1 KQKRFAMELRLP
13 QSAQLQWEAM
23 CRRSTLGE
31 DRWTKLATILLR
43 QELGAQPQ
51 RAAWH
56 SLAIS
61 KLQGT
66 NCHTALEKTRI
77 DLENG
82 GGSRRPENFM
92 PPCAQRMSRTKR
104 RSLPPRK
111 LIEFDRCLPC
121 MQNNIP
127 DCRGGGDW
135 LWWMQAA
142 NLPMAYEGRRL

>member
-1 KQKRFAMELRLP
+1 MLRTNYAISGKLDISFVSTAKQSTLRSWRKQKRFAMELRLP

-92 PPCAQRMSRTKR
+92 P
-104 RSLPPRK
+104 
-111 LIEFDRCLPC
+111 
-121 MQNNIP
+121 
-127 DCRGGGDW
+127 
-135 LWWMQAA
+135 
-142 NLPMAYEGRRL
+142 

>member
-1 KQKRFAMELRLP
+1 MKTIVTTLCALSLAACAGPVNFVRADGKAINPAEKRFAMELRLP
-13 QSAQLQWEAM
+13 QSAQLRWEAI

-51 RAAWH
+51 WAAWH

-66 NCHTALEKTRI
+66 NCRTALETTRI

-82 GGSRRPENFM
+82 GGP
-92 PPCAQRMSRTKR
+92 
-104 RSLPPRK
+104 
-111 LIEFDRCLPC
+111 
-121 MQNNIP
+121 
-127 DCRGGGDW
+127 GV
-135 LWWMQAA
+135 
-142 NLPMAYEGRRL
+142 RLRNAGSKGK